1 MRSIVARAPAS
12 RPTETAFFPV
22 WHPDGER
29 VTFATTDGTI
39 VVTAADASGGLERV
53 DYDGLAFGP
62 HWSPDGQTLV
72 FFVFDRT
79 IGNWDI
85 KAWRD
90 GVVTPVVAGPFN
102 EYPPRFSPD
111 GRWLAYMSDESGRIE
126 IYAQAFPG
134 PGEKYT
140 LSTQGGKEP
149 VWSRDGREIF
159 YRDGDRMMVVPLQI
173 EPAFRPGTPRM
184 LFEAPFA
191 SNPGGYPNYDVSLD
205 GTRFIMVET
214 DATELHEIHVVLNWS
229 EELKRLAPPD

>member
-1 MRSIVARAPAS
+1 M
-12 RPTETAFFPV
+12 
-22 WHPDGER
+22 
-29 VTFATTDGTI
+29 
-39 VVTAADASGGLERV
+39 
-53 DYDGLAFGP
+53 
-62 HWSPDGQTLV
+62 
-72 FFVFDRT
+72 
-79 IGNWDI
+79 
-85 KAWRD
+85 
-90 GVVTPVVAGPFN
+90 TPVVAGPFD

-111 GRWLAYMSDESGRIE
+111 GRWLAYMSDESGRFE

-134 PGEKYT
+134 PGEKWT
-140 LSTQGGKEP
+140 LSTEGGKEP

-214 DATELHEIHVVLNWS
+214 DATELNEIHVVLNWS